1 MDPLTLAIAPP
12 PDESPEQKTRR
23 EAEEQ
28 EAKRVSEAI
37 DEALKQER
45 LSDKKKR
52 PVKLLLLGQ
61 SESGKSTTLRQFQR
75 LYTPT
80 AFRQER
86 ALWRS
91 VIQLNLTRSVRI
103 ILDALE
109 AQLAQNTNYYVQSH
123 SNAYS
128 YNQPG
133 PSSFHE
139 SRTMNIMNDDND
151 NANESASFH
160 PATIPFS
167 DHLLLVMRRLLP
179 LRHLEALLMAKL
191 APPEEDEAT
200 RLTFPPPVYDPHNGH
215 RPSLN
220 NRSSQPQELFVRSN
234 TAWKHHLSRTASAST
249 HPNPHRPSSAE
260 ATLPSASTANNN
272 NNNQKAPE
280 RDAFNS
286 HDPTQIIHSCRE
298 DILDLWHEPAVREV
312 LRRRKVRLEESPGFF
327 LDDIERVTS
336 LKYLPSE
343 DDVLRARLKTVGVSE
358 YRFEM
363 ELSAGKESGSE
374 WRIYDVGG
382 TRSQVPAWVPFFENI
397 DAIIFLAP
405 ISAFDQTLVEDR
417 TVNRLEDSVLMWK
430 MICQNKMLSK
440 VDLVLFL
447 NKCDILGSKLSSGIR
462 LAKYVRSYGE
472 RSNDV
477 DTASK
482 YFRTKFSAIQRE
494 YSPIPRRFYGY
505 LTSVT
510 DITTTSGILASV
522 RDMIVREHLKQSRLI

>member
-1 MDPLTLAIAPP
+1 MPARLASSSPIPDPQMDPLTLAIAPP

-200 RLTFPPPVYDPHNGH
+200 RLTFPPPV
-215 RPSLN
+215 
-220 NRSSQPQELFVRSN
+220 
-234 TAWKHHLSRTASAST
+234 T